1 MSPYKYSVSTI
12 YATRLR
18 LSADSGVAEPVRFG
32 LFGIKAYAVGWCTHE
47 IVIWALVRSPRR
59 AGLHCATEDSPDR
72 HAPCC
77 GHVGESECHGSGVE
91 VLAILNGTD
100 RREPIT
106 QAASFTAHRIRTEEN
121 IMKSGTEDEAKGK
134 TKKRLG
140 KLRRDPT
147 LEGNDEDKVGRVQEK
162 IGSVDWES
170 LLNGIFR
177 GKTVI
182 ECGMDRTIFQ
192 QGQPADSLFYIRR
205 GKVKLTVISQ
215 QGKEA
220 IIAILSAGEFFGEG
234 CLTGQPLRMATA
246 VAMTDCNL
254 DKIEKSLMVRM
265 LHEHHDVSELF
276 ITHLLSRNI
285 RYEADLVDQ
294 LFNSSEKRL
303 ARILLLL
310 SHFGKESRVEP
321 VLPGVSQDSLAQM
334 VGTTRSRVSHFMN
347 KFRKLGFIDYSDSD
361 ELTVHSS
368 LLNVVLHD

>member
-1 MSPYKYSVSTI
+1 MARNKSQP
-12 YATRLR
+12 
-18 LSADSGVAEPVRFG
+18 
-32 LFGIKAYAVGWCTHE
+32 
-47 IVIWALVRSPRR
+47 
-59 AGLHCATEDSPDR
+59 
-72 HAPCC
+72 
-77 GHVGESECHGSGVE
+77 E
-91 VLAILNGTD
+91 VVTAK
-100 RREPIT
+100 EKT
-106 QAASFTAHRIRTEEN
+106 Q
-121 IMKSGTEDEAKGK
+121 
-134 TKKRLG
+134 
-140 KLRRDPT
+140 P
-147 LEGNDEDKVGRVQEK
+147 
-162 IGSVDWES
+162 VDWEA
-170 LLNGIFR
+170 LLNGIFH

-182 ECGMDRTIFQ
+182 ECGLDRNIFQ

-246 VAMTDCNL
+246 VAMTECNL

-265 LHEHHDVSELF
+265 LHEQHDVSELF

-310 SHFGKESRVEP
+310 SHFGKESKAESVIP
-321 VLPGVSQDSLAQM
+321 TVSQDTLAQM

-347 KFRKLGFIDYSDSD
+347 RFREHGFIDYDNGG
-361 ELTVHSS
+361 LTVHSG
-368 LLNVVLHD
+368 LLSVVLHD